1 MSMELREVKEANELA
16 IIDELMN
23 GQVKMYCS
31 LKNDGTR
38 KDKAKVY
45 NALAREDERLSDH
58 INEVLEIVDV
68 VVHPITIADEET
80 GEPINTLRTVLIDK
94 DGKNYVAV
102 SGGIASAL
110 SRVISIVGSP
120 EDGSWRE
127 EPLKMKIKQV
137 KTRNG
142 NNKVNTI
149 ELV

>member
-38 KDKAKVY
+38 KDKANVY

>member
-1 MSMELREVKEANELA
+1 MSMEIREVKEANELA

-38 KDKAKVY
+38 KDKANVY